1 MKEIVGNVF
10 DLCIDGETD
19 SICITTNGIVGA
31 TGLAT
36 MGAGVA
42 GEAARRWPSVR
53 KNLGK
58 ALKAFGNK
66 PFVIGMINKEN
77 QFLDP
82 IVKDIS
88 NKNYK
93 CLVWSFPTKDDFRY
107 NSKIDLIKQSCHL
120 MVKAANKLDLKRI
133 MLPRPGC
140 SNGKL
145 NWSDVKKEIAPILD
159 DRFYITAFESEMKE

>member
-1 MKEIVGNVF
+1 MKEIIGNVF

-66 PFVIGMINKEN
+66 PFVIGIINNNNQFIDPISKLITNKE
-77 QFLDP
+77 F
-82 IVKDIS
+82 
-88 NKNYK
+88 K
-93 CLVWSFPTKDDFRY
+93 CLVWSFPTKDDFKF
-107 NSKIDLIKQSCHL
+107 NSKVELIKESCQL
-120 MVKAANKLDLKRI
+120 MVKAADKLELKRI

-140 SNGKL
+140 SNGRL
-145 NWSDVKKEIAPILD
+145 SWDSVKKEISPILD